1 MNANSYRDSYMFQES
16 QLEMQ
21 CFEESSLFDSSD
33 VAIDEQINFKR
44 LRGSKPII
52 IRRIVDY
59 YDLSSRIGIKRKVYH
74 PSTRWIQTVTEAP
87 ISKIFI

>member
-1 MNANSYRDSYMFQES
+1 MAADSYRDSYMFQES
-16 QLEMQ
+16 QLQMQ
-21 CFEESSLFDSSD
+21 CYEENSLFNSSD

-52 IRRIVDY
+52 IRRIVDH
-59 YDLSSRIGIKRKVYH
+59 YDLFFLGITGKVHH